1 MAGSAGHQLAN
12 TNARGRAFVLFGA
25 VVIAVLGL
33 IATVRI
39 GLTGYRQGLTE
50 ARMGEI
56 ALAVQAWEVA
66 NGRRCSEINLL
77 YGDPVPPEMF
87 VDARLR
93 VQPDEQMPAG
103 AYRVGD
109 FIFAP
114 PVWVDDPE
122 RAHVLAWTDPLDGYR
137 IMVLRDARTR
147 SLSPRDWEKLESA
160 GIMGEDVDPS

>member
-1 MAGSAGHQLAN
+1 ML
-12 TNARGRAFVLFGA
+12 LGA
-25 VVIAVLGL
+25 VVVAVLGL
-33 IATVRI
+33 FATVRI

-56 ALAVQAWEVA
+56 ALAVQAWEA
-66 NGRRCSEINLL
+66 TNGRRCNTIDQL

-87 VDARLR
+87 GDARLR
-93 VQPDEQMPAG
+93 VRKDEQMPVG

-114 PVWVDDPE
+114 PAWAEDPE

-147 SLSPRDWEKLESA
+147 SLSPRDWEKLEDS
-160 GIMGEDVDPS
+160 GIMGETAGSP